1 MINDTKQLLI
11 RLGNILTNTE
21 SNEITKELFE
31 SLKRINSTKE
41 NLLKR
46 LIEQSNLLVQKK
58 RFLHTDYDDL
68 QYRGLSDI
76 KPMFNYFVLEDYYE
90 PELINSAFEKNY
102 KRYPMNGD
110 KIKELSLIDYLNMV
124 RPNVNKLIIKK
135 KTNEKKVQLV
145 IPIVF
150 LNFITNKLAKKV
162 VNGDNI
168 VIIPTDD
175 SNEIIKELC
184 NALLHRYQETL
195 DNKMEGSSFVFE
207 YVTFR
212 Y

>member
-1 MINDTKQLLI
+1 MINDTKQLLR

-46 LIEQSNLLVQKK
+46 LIEQSNLLVQKE

-76 KPMFNYFVLEDYYE
+76 KPLFNYFILEDYYE

-102 KRYPMNGD
+102 ERYPMNGD

-135 KTNEKKVQLV
+135 KTNERKVQLL

-150 LNFITNKLAKKV
+150 LNFITNKLAKKI

-184 NALLHRYQETL
+184 NSLLHRYQETL
-195 DNKMEGSSFVFE
+195 DSKMEGSSFVFE